1 MKLLRRAGQLGLVV
15 LLAVVGLGSYALLRF
30 QLSDEILRHRLELL
44 ADDYETLREQYE
56 AVIARTAVTE
66 LRVAD
71 GQLSVVVRNAAG
83 ELREIP
89 TPYDPTHEIYVD
101 YAIVDGRLFVRRV
114 FAEDVPPREGVLVDP
129 ALLAI
134 DWDEARAQHGKAAYR
149 TLGEGRW
156 VVTVTGGGA
165 LGLAPA
171 PDDPVE
177 LSPPPTLRR
186 FEPVEDRVDERLAA
200 VRPAEVWQAMNRS
213 WEGLRPPHPST
224 REQGAA
230 GDASR

>member
-1 MKLLRRAGQLGLVV
+1 MSIIRRMGQLAA
-15 LLAVVGLGSYALLRF
+15 LALCVALGLGGYALLRA
-30 QLSDEILRHRLELL
+30 QLADEILRHRLELL
-44 ADDYETLREQYE
+44 AADYETLRESYE

-71 GQLSVVVRNAAG
+71 GRLSVVVRTAAG

-89 TPYDPTHEIYVD
+89 TPYDPASEIYVD
-101 YAIVDGRLFVRRV
+101 YAVVDGRLFVRRV
-114 FAEDVPPREGVLVDP
+114 FAEDVPPREGVLIDP

-134 DWDEARAQHGKAAYR
+134 DWDDERASHGKAAYR

-171 PDDPVE
+171 PEPVD
-177 LSPPPTLRR
+177 LAPPPELRR
-186 FEPVEDRVDERLAA
+186 FEPLDHQVQARLAE
-200 VRPAEVWQAMNRS
+200 VRPGEVWQALRRS
-213 WEGLRPPHPST
+213 WENPAVR
-224 REQGAA
+224 
-230 GDASR
+230 GD

>member
-1 MKLLRRAGQLGLVV
+1 MLRGLLR
-15 LLAVVGLGSYALLRF
+15 GLGWLGILLVLGAGSLAGYGLLRAR
-30 QLSDEILRHRLELL
+30 LADDILRHRLELL
-44 ADDYETLREQYE
+44 AADYAVLHERYQ

-71 GQLSVVVRNAAG
+71 GRLSVVVRDLAG
-83 ELREIP
+83 TLREIP
-89 TPYDPTHEIYVD
+89 TPYDPATEIYVD

-134 DWDEARAQHGKAAYR
+134 DWDEARASHGKAAYR

-171 PDDPVE
+171 PDEPVQ
-177 LSPPPTLRR
+177 LSPPPALRR
-186 FEPVEDRVDERLAA
+186 FEPVESQVEARLAE
-200 VRPAEVWQAMNRS
+200 VRPEEVWHAFRGSLAEMR
-213 WEGLRPPHPST
+213 
-224 REQGAA
+224 
-230 GDASR
+230 D